1 MRWSPQKGNDFLLPF
16 SARIEGKGKREDEGS
31 FGFSAETGPYENLME
46 TDIVALTA
54 ALVNFCWRR
63 YLGSDCHM
71 GLFVF
76 KNRRIF

>member
-1 MRWSPQKGNDFLLPF
+1 MIFYFLL
-16 SARIEGKGKREDEGS
+16 RDRVEGKGKGEDEGS
-31 FGFSAETGPYENLME
+31 FGFNSETGTYENLMKAG
-46 TDIVALTA
+46 IMAPMA

-63 YLGSDCHM
+63 HVGSDCRM